1 MFRFFVAALI
11 ITLSPGSH
19 AAAQPALPEGL
30 GSSPDSQK
38 QSREP
43 ALPEGLGGT
52 DTPPPDDDTEKKRGA
67 DTGFLSQWQVSG
79 FVDTRIAPRLKE
91 PIDQEDLTAAETR
104 AQVKAIRSWDNLT
117 ATIRADVLADAV
129 AENHGA
135 DLNDGTGIIDL
146 REANILWR
154 PTKNLDIKAG
164 RQILTW
170 GTGDFLFLNDLFPK
184 DFRSFFIGRRDTY
197 LKAPSDAVKA
207 SYFSDIVNL
216 DVVYTPQFDPDR
228 FINGRR
234 LSAYNPFQRQIT
246 GDDSV
251 FRTDRPNEILEDD
264 EWAARAHRLFGAYEA
279 ALYAYDGFWKGPQ
292 GFEPGNTGR
301 LSFPKLSAYGASLRG
316 PLLGGIG
323 NIEFSY
329 YDSRDDRGDDPNVP
343 NSQLRTLIGYDREL
357 ITNLRGSVQYYT
369 ENISDYDALIRNT
382 PTGAPVPDETRHL
395 FTGKLVKSWPEEQ
408 VTATLFAFYS
418 PSDQDGYIRPRLSW
432 NVTDDWTFEAGAN
445 WLFGEDAYTQFGQLE
460 DNSNAFVAIRYGF

>member
-1 MFRFFVAALI
+1 MLRFFI
-11 ITLSPGSH
+11 IASLVYLCLSSH

-30 GSSPDSQK
+30 GAGAAPAHKERKEPEAEKSP
-38 QSREP
+38 
-43 ALPEGLGGT
+43 
-52 DTPPPDDDTEKKRGA
+52 
-67 DTGFLSQWQVSG
+67 LSEWQISG
-79 FVDTRIAPRLKE
+79 FIDTRIAPRLRE
-91 PIDQEDLTAAETR
+91 PKGQEDFTAAETR
-104 AQVKAIRSWDNLT
+104 AQIKALRSWDNLT

-129 AENHGA
+129 AENHRP
-135 DLNDGTGIIDL
+135 DLNDGTGVIDL

-154 PTKNLDIKAG
+154 PAQNLDIKAG

-184 DFRSFFIGRRDTY
+184 DFQSFFIGRRDTY
-197 LKAPSDAVKA
+197 LKAPSDAMKA

-228 FINGRR
+228 FINGER
-234 LSAYNPFQRQIT
+234 LSTYNPFQSAIT
-246 GDDSV
+246 GDDAV
-251 FRTDRPNEILEDD
+251 LRTDRPNEVFEDD

-316 PLLGGIG
+316 PVLGGIG

-329 YDSRDDRGDDPNVP
+329 YDSREDRSGDDPNIP
-343 NSQLRTLIGYDREL
+343 NSQLRTLIGYEREL

-369 ENISDYDALIRNT
+369 ENITDHDALIRNT
-382 PTGAPVPDETRHL
+382 PAGAPVPDETRHL

-418 PSDQDGYIRPRLSW
+418 PSDQDGYIRPRMSW
-432 NVTDDWTFEAGAN
+432 NVSDDWTFEAGAN
-445 WLFGEDAYTQFGQLE
+445 WLFGGDAYTQFGQLE